1 MNNTIE
7 QAVHVLNTGGII
19 IFPTDTAFGI
29 GCRMDNTGAVR
40 RLFAL
45 RERPLHQPTPILVA
59 SLQMAKRY
67 AHFTPEIEAS
77 LLDKYW
83 PGALTVIASSIIDV
97 DPLLQKNGGIG
108 LRVPHNET
116 TLSIIEKVGVGIL
129 GPSANFHGQ
138 PTPYSFDQLDPA
150 LIKKV
155 DFVVPGECSVKREST
170 VVSTITEPWTIIRQ
184 GAVTISL

>member
-1 MNNTIE
+1 MNNIIE
-7 QAVHVLNTGGII
+7 EAVNVINKGGII

-29 GCRMDNTGAVR
+29 GCRMDDTEAVR

-59 SLQMAKRY
+59 SLNMAKKY
-67 AHFTPEIEAS
+67 AHFSAEIES
-77 LLDKYW
+77 VLLDKYW
-83 PGALTVIASSIIDV
+83 PGALTVIASSITKI

-108 LRVPHNET
+108 LRVPNNKT
-116 TLSIIEKVGVGIL
+116 TLAIIEKVGVGIL
-129 GPSANFHGQ
+129 GPSANYHGK
-138 PTPYSFDQLDPA
+138 PTPYSFDQLDPD

-155 DFVVPGECSVKREST
+155 DFVVPGECSVKKEST

-184 GAVTISL
+184 GAVDISL